1 MSEKKIQQIK
11 AAGGIVFK
19 FSANSA
25 EPQVLMILRNG
36 VWDLPKGK
44 AEEGE
49 SIERCAVREVAEEV
63 GSRLPSI
70 VSNLGT
76 TYHEYKEEEKLIG
89 KTTWWY
95 SMIFTKEE
103 NPQPQCEEGIEKVEW
118 VNLPEAIKKVG
129 YETLKPVLQIFGQQ
143 KKV

>member
-1 MSEKKIQQIK
+1 MSEKSVQPIN

-19 FSANSA
+19 YSGDS
-25 EPQVLMILRNG
+25 EVPQVLMILRNG

-49 SIERCAVREVAEEV
+49 TIEMCAVREVAEEV
-63 GSRLPSI
+63 GSSLPAI
-70 VSNLGT
+70 VTDLGT
-76 TYHEYKEEEKLIG
+76 TYHEYREADTLMG
-89 KTTWWY
+89 KTTQWY

-103 NPQPQCEEGIEKVEW
+103 NLHPQYNEGIEKVEW
-118 VNLPEAIKKVG
+118 VGLPDAIEKTG
-129 YETLKPVLQIFGQQ
+129 YDTLKPLLKKFSQQ

>member
-1 MSEKKIQQIK
+1 MSKKTIQQIK

-25 EPQVLMILRNG
+25 DLQVLMIFRNG

-49 SIERCAVREVAEEV
+49 SIEMCAVREVAEEV
-63 GSRLPSI
+63 GSRLPAI
-70 VSNLGT
+70 VSKLGT
-76 TYHEYKEEEKLIG
+76 TYHEYKEGGKLIG

-103 NPQPQCEEGIEKVEW
+103 HLRPQYEEGIEKVEW
-118 VNLPEAIKKVG
+118 VTLSESIKKVG
-129 YETLKPVLQIFGQQ
+129 YETLKPVLRIFGEQ